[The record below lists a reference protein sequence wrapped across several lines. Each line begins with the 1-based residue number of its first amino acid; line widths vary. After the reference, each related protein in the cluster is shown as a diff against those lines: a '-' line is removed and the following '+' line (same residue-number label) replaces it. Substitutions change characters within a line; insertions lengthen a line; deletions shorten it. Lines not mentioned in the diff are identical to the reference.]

1 VAGARGRALELARER
16 GMTIEH
22 GGHLLPELLPAGDL
36 RALAAGEPPSEAVK
50 EILAEHVRA
59 HPEADVLH
67 LWGADMPV
75 GPARDH
81 EAPEAAL
88 RTANA
93 VGRWQ
98 SGSVRRSG
106 GLLLF
111 RCRPVTSLVPDK
123 TPKLRGQVIGE

>member
-75 GPARDH
+75 GPARGH

-93 VGRWQ
+93 VGEVAERERPGVRQ
-98 SGSVRRSG
+98 SVA
-106 GLLLF
+106 F
-111 RCRPVTSLVPDK
+111 PVPPGDF
-123 TPKLRGQVIGE
+123 PGAR